1 MGAALKRGNW
11 VDILYITVSSQPSAE
26 NGLPVRP
33 RGGVI
38 APAAPPR
45 RVAAVSGEIVLAVA
59 VVAVVT
65 FLALGLR
72 SLSVRSQMIV
82 TPGLFLYIP
91 PIAVLAYR
99 AGRAV
104 GLLAA
109 LLATAAAWAFLLPAR
124 DSWPA
129 VASTLPVLALFA
141 VTVFGVAEGF
151 ARAGDAERRR
161 RGIEYRTAHLAA
173 VVESSDDAIFSKS
186 MDAAILSWN
195 LGAQRLYGYTAEEAV
210 GGPVAVL
217 APPERPDEIPTIMAR
232 LRKGETISRFETVRV
247 RKDGSRVD
255 VALTISPIRDREG
268 RIIAASTIAR
278 DISSRLRLER
288 RQRLLIDIT
297 AALSGA
303 VTPGQVAQAIVEH
316 ATAGLGAAAA
326 ALWLATQ
333 DGTLELIASIGCPDE
348 FVDRWRRVA
357 PGQDRYLDEAVK
369 AGTVVRHDVVFGEG
383 AAAGG
388 GAVVPLMLQ
397 TAVTGALS
405 LRFVSSRPI
414 DDGEAAFLLTLG
426 RQCAQA
432 FERAR
437 LYAQEHQTAATLQR
451 ALLPAGMPEVPG
463 LRLRAVYVPSALE
476 PGVGGDWYDVFRL
489 PDGRVALAI
498 GDVVGRGVEAAVV
511 MGQVRQAVRAAA
523 LEGHPPAEA
532 LAIASQVIRLSH
544 EHEGMT
550 TAIFGVFDPVT
561 GVFAYATAGH
571 PAPIVANAA
580 GGRAL
585 PSGGLPL
592 GFMDTP
598 GAPSWSVDLAPG
610 SLLVLYTDGLIE
622 STRDPVGGQEALLDA
637 VAREAQDRSPDA
649 ARAILARTV
658 GEAAPDDIAIVT
670 LAVDPQPVDRL
681 DLVLPAVPSSL
692 RLIRHALRQ
701 LSRGLRL
708 DEEAVST
715 LMIAS
720 GEAVNNVIEHAY
732 GASPGSVLLRATP
745 ADGMLRVAVQDRGR
759 WRPERA
765 HNTGGRGLDL
775 IRALAGEVDIATT
788 PGGTTI
794 TFTVPL
800 PDRAAAAGGAAPAP
814 GQAKSGE
821 PSAPTVR
828 RVGAPRSARAPGD
841 WQDWRTRVVDD
852 VPVVEIS
859 GDVDLDNVG
868 RFKALIQ
875 EACVHAKRG
884 AVALSLTQ
892 ARYFDSQGLRALLQ
906 TGQRLQTMRCMLLL
920 VVAPEA
926 PLRPVLKAMDVAS
939 MLPVFDSLADAVTA
953 ARVRES

>member
-1 MGAALKRGNW
+1 M
-11 VDILYITVSSQPSAE
+11 
-26 NGLPVRP
+26 
-33 RGGVI
+33 
-38 APAAPPR
+38 
-45 RVAAVSGEIVLAVA
+45 AVA
-59 VVAVVT
+59 VVAAVT
-65 FLALGLR
+65 FLAVGLR
-72 SLSVRSQMIV
+72 SLSVRSQMIA

-91 PIAVLAYR
+91 PIAALAYG

-109 LLATAAAWAFLLPAR
+109 FVATAAAWAYLLPAT

-151 ARAGDAERRR
+151 ARASDTERRR
-161 RGIEYRTAHLAA
+161 RGVENGTAHLAA
-173 VVESSDDAIFSKS
+173 IVESSDDAIFSKS
-186 MDAAILSWN
+186 MDAVILSWN
-195 LGAQRLYGYTAEEAV
+195 VGAQRLYGYTAGEAV
-210 GGPVAVL
+210 GRPVAML
-217 APPERPDEIPTIMAR
+217 APPERPDEISTIMAR
-232 LRKGETISRFETVRV
+232 LRNGETISRFETVRV
-247 RKDGSRVD
+247 RKDGGRVD
-255 VALTISPIRDREG
+255 VALTISPIRDRDR

-288 RQRLLIDIT
+288 RQHLLVDIT

-303 VTPGQVAQAIVEH
+303 VTPGQVAQAIVER
-316 ATAGLGAAAA
+316 ATAGLGGAAA

-333 DGTLELIASIGCPDE
+333 EGTFELIAAIGYRDE
-348 FVDRWRRVA
+348 VVDRRRRVA

-369 AGTVVRHDVVFGEG
+369 AGAVVGHEAVFGDG
-383 AAAGG
+383 APRAAAGG
-388 GAVVPLMLQ
+388 GAVVPLVLQ

-405 LRFVSSRPI
+405 LRFVSPRPI
-414 DDGEAAFLLTLG
+414 DDDEAAFLLTLG

-532 LAIASQVIRLSH
+532 LALASQVIRLSH

-550 TAIFGVFDPVT
+550 TAIFGIFDPAT

-571 PAPIVANAA
+571 PAPVVANAA
-580 GGRAL
+580 GVRAL

-592 GFMDTP
+592 GFMDAP

-610 SLLVLYTDGLIE
+610 SLLVLHTDGLIE
-622 STRDPVGGQEALLDA
+622 STRDPIGGQEALLNA
-637 VAREAQDRSPDA
+637 VAREAQERSPDA
-649 ARAILARTV
+649 ARALLARTV

-681 DLVLPAVPSSL
+681 DLVLPAEPSSL
-692 RLIRHALRQ
+692 RLMRHALRQ
-701 LSRGLRL
+701 LSRGLGL
-708 DEEAVST
+708 DEDAVSA

-732 GASPGSVLLRATP
+732 GVTPGSVLLRATP
-745 ADGMLRVAVQDRGR
+745 ADGVLRVEVQDRGK
-759 WRPERA
+759 WRPDRA

-775 IRALAGEVDIATT
+775 IRALADEVEIGRA
-788 PGGTTI
+788 PGGTTV

-800 PDRAAAAGGAAPAP
+800 PDRAAAPARAAPAP
-814 GQAKSGE
+814 GPANPAD
-821 PSAPTVR
+821 PSTPSVR
-828 RVGAPRSARAPGD
+828 RVGAPRSGRAPGD
-841 WQDWRTRVVDD
+841 WQNWRTRVVDD

-859 GDVDLDNVG
+859 GDVDSENVG
-868 RFKALIQ
+868 RFKVLIQ
-875 EACVHAKRG
+875 EACVHAGRG

-906 TGQRLQTMRCMLLL
+906 AGQRLATMRCLLLL
-920 VVAPEA
+920 VVGPDA